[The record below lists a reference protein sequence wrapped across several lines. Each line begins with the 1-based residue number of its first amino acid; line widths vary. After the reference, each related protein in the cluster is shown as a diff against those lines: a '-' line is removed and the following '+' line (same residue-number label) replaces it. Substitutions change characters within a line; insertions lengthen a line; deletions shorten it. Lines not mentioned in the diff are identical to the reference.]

1 MGKLETILL
10 IMNEDISEEKGADMN
25 KSFILFIAILLT
37 FGIVGNANAAL
48 WDRSGGL
55 IYDDDLNITW
65 LADANYAQTSGY
77 DSDGLMSWND
87 ANTWAANL
95 SLGGAVDWRLPAAD
109 PTCAS
114 VDCINSEMGHLFYT
128 ELSGTAW
135 NPIANS
141 SDPDLNLFT
150 NIRLDS
156 NQRWYWTSTSFPG
169 YSAHRNFNFYYGW
182 QSNNYNY
189 SEQPAWAVHDG
200 DVGSP
205 VPLPGAI
212 WLLGS
217 GLIGIVGI
225 RRKFKK

>member
-1 MGKLETILL
+1 
-10 IMNEDISEEKGADMN
+10 MN
-25 KSFILFIAILLT
+25 KSFILFIAISLT

-77 DSDGLMSWND
+77 DADGLMTWSA
-87 ANTWAANL
+87 ANTWATNL
-95 SLGGAVDWRLPAAD
+95 SFGGAVDWRLPTAD
-109 PTCAS
+109 PTCGSMA
-114 VDCINSEMGHLFYT
+114 VNCINSEMGHLFYT
-128 ELSGTAW
+128 ELSGTAYSS
-135 NPIANS
+135 IATS
-141 SDPDLNLFT
+141 GDPDLNLFT
-150 NIRLDS
+150 NIRL
-156 NQRWYWTSTSFPG
+156 NQKWYWTSTPG
-169 YSAHRNFNFYYGW
+169 LYSGRYTFDFFYGY
-182 QSNNYNY
+182 QAELRTY
-189 SEQPAWAVHDG
+189 SEQPVWAVHDG

-217 GLIGIVGI
+217 GLIGMVGT